1 MNGSKADL
9 FVGGIKVATA
19 MDWNLKIAEAM
30 TPPLPTGDPLES
42 IEMEEGAEYEEAYEY
57 MDGHIEIGRTR
68 FNGEWKKIWVNQY
81 EFTRLP
87 LLEALTDLTPG
98 PVRVLSRKKL

>member
-1 MNGSKADL
+1 MKVAPRVANAT
-9 FVGGIKVATA
+9 VATA
-19 MDWNLKIAEAM
+19 LPKAGC
-30 TPPLPTGDPLES
+30 LPTGDPLES
-42 IEMEEGAEYEEAYEY
+42 LELEEGAEYEEAYEY

-68 FNGEWKKIWVNQY
+68 FTGEWKKIWVNQY

-87 LLEALTDLTPG
+87 ILEALTELTPG